1 MASISPEFHPSDA
14 DHYDIQRT
22 VDLLVSSSGDNLGG
36 TQSSIERKLAQL
48 NLPADVSVNYRGS
61 IAAMHGSFSSMDF
74 GLLIAVILV
83 YLITVA
89 QFRSFLMVMFAAPM
103 GLIDVV
109 WMLWITDTTLNI
121 ESFMGII

>member
-1 MASISPEFHPSDA
+1 M
-14 DHYDIQRT
+14 
-22 VDLLVSSSGDNLGG
+22 
-36 TQSSIERKLAQL
+36 